1 MLAKAVGQL
10 EEYFAGKR
18 TTFDLPLHLPGTEFQ
33 KVLRELARVIS
44 ATTTTSYTNTWVG
57 VERVGGAAAD
67 SLR

>member
-1 MLAKAVGQL
+1 VGQL

-33 KVLRELARVIS
+33 KVLRGIT
-44 ATTTTSYTNTWVG
+44 TTTTSDTNTWVG

>member
-1 MLAKAVGQL
+1 VLAKAVGQL

-33 KVLRELARVIS
+33 KVRWKLARVS
-44 ATTTTSYTNTWVG
+44 AATNALLGRLVG
-57 VERVGGAAAD
+57 VERVGSAAAD